1 MTWPTSSQ
9 LYSRK
14 LVICRGVLLTK
25 IWLKEL
31 VLPKHSWSWLLKS
44 ELFVMGR
51 EVSNPCGTSPSHIMR
66 VSLMKVAQY
75 RLVSPC
81 PKLTRERLQ
90 FPTSVCRASPRPL
103 FNVKFSTSNKLHK
116 LNLISLPEHTPLK
129 HVSNINTTIIDTNV
143 QGHILSVTIAIRDI
157 LLLKVYVNVMDIK
170 ILK

>member
-1 MTWPTSSQ
+1 
-9 LYSRK
+9 
-14 LVICRGVLLTK
+14 
-25 IWLKEL
+25 
-31 VLPKHSWSWLLKS
+31 
-44 ELFVMGR
+44 MGR

-170 ILK
+170 ILKQLYDDGIEEKGHLIILFSQLDMESHILVQNTW